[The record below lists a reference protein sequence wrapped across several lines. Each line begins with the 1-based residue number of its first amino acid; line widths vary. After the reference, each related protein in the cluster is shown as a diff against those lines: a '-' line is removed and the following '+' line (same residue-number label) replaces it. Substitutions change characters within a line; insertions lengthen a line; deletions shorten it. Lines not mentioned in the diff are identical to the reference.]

1 MVFTAKKFFT
11 ASRVPTGSVLVKCE
25 RIALLPGNSSGYPLW
40 IPRDSLGFLW
50 IPLVSS
56 NIAAENSFA
65 FWVLSKKFF
74 FWKIQ
79 RRMPP
84 KRLRILSKCAR
95 IYLVQSFSVEIISL
109 NREQDTFCFFHLF
122 TVSIRTAKE
131 SFERKNPTLLIER
144 VDAV

>member
-1 MVFTAKKFFT
+1 
-11 ASRVPTGSVLVKCE
+11 
-25 RIALLPGNSSGYPLW
+25 
-40 IPRDSLGFLW
+40 
-50 IPLVSS
+50 
-56 NIAAENSFA
+56 
-65 FWVLSKKFF
+65 
-74 FWKIQ
+74 
-79 RRMPP
+79 MPP